1 MMDEKAYAYWLSNVL
16 EIGAVT
22 LRRLFNHFN
31 SARAVYEAPPKDLTG
46 LFKISE
52 AKAEILIAHRNQ
64 WKLAKEW
71 DDFLERGIGFV
82 TIGEEK
88 YPKRL
93 KDIYDPPY
101 ALFYIGALPDEK
113 KQAAAVVG
121 ARECTAYGSEAAF
134 RMGANFARA
143 DIEVISGLARGV
155 DSRAHEG
162 ALSAGGKTY
171 GVLGC
176 GVNIVYPPENSELYK
191 RVALSG
197 GIISEFPPDA
207 PPVPKGFPMRNRIIS
222 GLSQAVYVV
231 EAREKSGSL
240 ITADLALEQGR
251 DVYALPGR
259 ITDIPSK
266 GCNKL
271 IRQGAGIITSVDEVA
286 SDFGEKDF
294 FSVKLDALSD
304 EERKV
309 YETLSLHPK
318 SVGDII
324 DETGIDAIE
333 IYEILDDLEDM
344 GRIKEQYNNHYII
357 Q

>member
-1 MMDEKAYAYWLSNVL
+1 MDERAYLFWLANVL

-31 SARAVYEAPPKDLTG
+31 SARAVYEAPPKDLMG
-46 LFKISE
+46 LFKIPQS
-52 AKAEILIAHRNQ
+52 KAEVIIAHRDK
-64 WKLAKEW
+64 WKLAGEW
-71 DDFLERGIGFV
+71 EDFLRKGIGFV
-82 TIGEEK
+82 TIGDDN

-93 KDIYDPPY
+93 KNIYDPPF
-101 ALFYIGALPDEK
+101 ALFYIGELPDDDK
-113 KQAAAVVG
+113 KTVAIVG
-121 ARECTAYGSEAAF
+121 ARECTPYGKEAAY

-143 DIEVISGLARGV
+143 DTVVISGLARGV
-155 DSRAHEG
+155 DSYGHKG
-162 ALSAGGKTY
+162 ALSEGGKTY

-176 GVNIVYPPENSELYK
+176 GVNIVYPPENGELYK
-191 RVALSG
+191 EIAKTG
-197 GIISEFPPDA
+197 GVISEFPPDS
-207 PPVPKGFPMRNRIIS
+207 PPVQKGFPMRNRIIA

-259 ITDIPSK
+259 VTDKLSS

-271 IRQGAGIITSVDEVA
+271 IRQGAGIITSVDEVV
-286 SDFGEKDF
+286 SDIENVPGLQA
-294 FSVKLDALSD
+294 KLESLSR
-304 EERKV
+304 EESMV
-309 YETLSLHPK
+309 YNTLSLHPK
-318 SVGDII
+318 GFGTIA
-324 DETGIDAIE
+324 DETGIDPVRLFE
-333 IYEILDDLEDM
+333 IVESLEDL